1 MQINNKAVPQGTAY
15 PRAVARHFTR
25 VVNQLLPGGN
35 DSARL
40 CHL

>member
-15 PRAVARHFTR
+15 PRAAARHFTR